1 MSALLIDAGNTR
13 IKWALAADDAAAS
26 SAPLGTWLAFG
37 AEFHTDLRTTADTAA
52 PRLATSIAASIAAS
66 AGARIARVLIAN
78 VAGQAVRDL
87 LTAALADPSLAI
99 APDAI
104 EWFASVPSRA
114 GVRNAYRNPLQLG
127 CDRFAAAIAAHALC
141 PGKAI
146 VVANCGTATTIDAI
160 TPDGTFLGGMILP
173 GLGLMASSLA
183 KNTAQLPQIAPGAR
197 LPEGFADNTGDAIL
211 TGCLAAQAGA
221 IERAYELHQAVEC
234 IISGGA
240 APYVSPAVP
249 VPHRHVE
256 NIVLIGLQA
265 VLNKERPC

>member
-13 IKWALAADDAAAS
+13 IKWAFIDDAAATT
-26 SAPLGTWLAFG
+26 PLGAWLAFG
-37 AEFHTDLRTTADTAA
+37 AAMHADLRADAQDAPAARLAAAIARSLAA
-52 PRLATSIAASIAAS
+52 PPN
-66 AGARIARVLIAN
+66 RIARVLIAN
-78 VAGQAVRDL
+78 VAGLQVRDL
-87 LTAALADPSLAI
+87 LSAALSDQALAI

-114 GVRNAYRNPLQLG
+114 GVRNAYRNPAQLG
-127 CDRFAAAIAAHALC
+127 CDRFAAAIGAHALC
-141 PGKAI
+141 PGKDI

-160 TPDGTFLGGMILP
+160 TKDGTFLGGMILP

-183 KNTAQLPQIAPGAR
+183 RNTAQLPQIAPGTQ
-197 LPEGFADNTGDAIL
+197 LPEGFADNTDDAIL
-211 TGCLAAQAGA
+211 TGCLAAQSGA

-240 APYVSPAVP
+240 APYIAPQVP

-265 VLNKERPC
+265 VLIKERPC